1 MSWSLVAVG
10 KAPAVL
16 KEVEKQSAQQKC
28 SEPEES
34 VRQAAVHAVKAALI
48 AQDPSV
54 AVEISAS
61 GSQSEDYTTHVVRN
75 HLNIT
80 IKPLSGFLE

>member
-34 VRQAAVHAVKAALI
+34 VRQAACHAIKAALM
-48 AQDPSV
+48 AQDPT
-54 AVEISAS
+54 AVVKLTAS
-61 GSQSEDYTTHVVRN
+61 GSQNEDYATKAVRN
-75 HLNIT
+75 FLSVT
-80 IKPLSGFLE
+80 IEPLYQFLE